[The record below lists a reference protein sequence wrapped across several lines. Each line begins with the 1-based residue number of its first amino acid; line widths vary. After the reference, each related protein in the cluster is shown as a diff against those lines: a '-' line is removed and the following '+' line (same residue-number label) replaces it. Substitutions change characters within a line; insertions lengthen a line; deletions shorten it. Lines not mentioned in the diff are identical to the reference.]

1 MPIRSKDNGDSDMQG
16 LTWTQCPAKYG
27 NRREYFMAIMRKSA
41 KGKSSWKELS
51 IDR

>member
-1 MPIRSKDNGDSDMQG
+1 MPIRSRDNGDFDMQG